1 MHMEIRD
8 RAQLADRKPYD
19 VQTMEEEDSPDV

>member
-19 VQTMEEEDSPDV
+19 PQMKEEDSPDV